1 MENKILYIRLKI
13 VIHLT
18 EKYPNIAKFL
28 RGLKGLSE
36 GESLAFFKICNRE
49 SVSVK
54 EVMQIFLELKIKISR
69 SRAYTIVEKFKREG
83 LIFPISGSVKSQRY
97 KAVHPKALFNDLKD
111 GLKDLDVEIGLLS
124 ESYEIQNFEIK
135 DPRKLSK
142 TLNSEREI
150 LTVCNSLCSESDLII
165 ISDNTPEFK
174 HLNNALSDISRIID
188 GRINLI
194 LFSNS
199 KNNDKG
205 VITLTKRTGKGG
217 TIRIF
222 GQIIYDRDKFNYF
235 YDNEVR
241 RNG

>member
-1 MENKILYIRLKI
+1 M
-13 VIHLT
+13 T
-18 EKYPNIAKFL
+18 EKYPNITKFL

-69 SRAYTIVEKFKREG
+69 SRAYTIVEKFKQEG
-83 LIFPISGSVKSQRY
+83 LIFPINTSSKGQRY

-124 ESYEIQNFEIK
+124 ESYEIKDFEIK
-135 DPRKLSK
+135 DTRSLSK

-150 LTVCNSLCSESDLII
+150 LSVCNSLCSEGDLLVV
-165 ISDNTPEFK
+165 SDNSPEFK
-174 HLNNALSDISRIID
+174 HLNNSLSDICKIID
-188 GRINLI
+188 GKINVI
-194 LFSNS
+194 LFNNS
-199 KNNDKG
+199 KNDDKG
-205 VITLTKRTGKGG
+205 VITLTKRTSKGG
-217 TIRIF
+217 SVRIF
-222 GQIIYDRDKFNYF
+222 GQIIYDADKFNYF

>member
-1 MENKILYIRLKI
+1 
-13 VIHLT
+13 LT
-18 EKYPNIAKFL
+18 EKYPNITKFL

-69 SRAYTIVEKFKREG
+69 SRAYTIVEKFKQEG
-83 LIFPISGSVKSQRY
+83 LIFPINTSSKGQRY

-124 ESYEIQNFEIK
+124 ESYEIKDFEIK
-135 DPRKLSK
+135 DTRSLSK

-150 LTVCNSLCSESDLII
+150 LSVCNSLCSEGDLLVV
-165 ISDNTPEFK
+165 SDNSPEFK
-174 HLNNALSDISRIID
+174 HLNNSLSDICKIID
-188 GRINLI
+188 GKINVI
-194 LFSNS
+194 LFNNS
-199 KNNDKG
+199 KNDDKG
-205 VITLTKRTGKGG
+205 VITLTKRTSKGG
-217 TIRIF
+217 SVRIF
-222 GQIIYDRDKFNYF
+222 GQIIYDADKFNYF

>member
-1 MENKILYIRLKI
+1 M
-13 VIHLT
+13 T

-83 LIFPISGSVKSQRY
+83 LIFPTNSSVKIQRY

-111 GLKDLDVEIGLLS
+111 GLKGLDVEIGLLS
-124 ESYEIQNFEIK
+124 ESYEIKNFEIK

-150 LTVCNSLCSESDLII
+150 LSVCNSLCSESDLFVV
-165 ISDNTPEFK
+165 SDNSPEFE
-174 HLNNALSDISRIID
+174 HLNNSLSDICEKVD
-188 GRINLI
+188 GNINVI

-199 KNNDKG
+199 KNDDKG
-205 VITLTKRTGKGG
+205 VITLSKRTSKSGFV
-217 TIRIF
+217 RIF
-222 GQIIYDRDKFNYF
+222 GQIIYDPDKFNYF

>member
-1 MENKILYIRLKI
+1 M
-13 VIHLT
+13 T
-18 EKYPNIAKFL
+18 EKYPNITKFL

-69 SRAYTIVEKFKREG
+69 SRAYTIVEKFKQEG
-83 LIFPISGSVKSQRY
+83 LIFPINTSSKGQRY

-124 ESYEIQNFEIK
+124 ESYEIKDFEIK
-135 DPRKLSK
+135 DPRSLSK

-150 LTVCNSLCSESDLII
+150 LSVCNSLCSEGDLLVV
-165 ISDNTPEFK
+165 SDNSPEFK
-174 HLNNALSDISRIID
+174 HLNNSLSDICKIID
-188 GRINLI
+188 GKINVI
-194 LFSNS
+194 LFNNS
-199 KNNDKG
+199 KNDDKG
-205 VITLTKRTGKGG
+205 VITLTKRTSKGG
-217 TIRIF
+217 SVRIF
-222 GQIIYDRDKFNYF
+222 GQIIYDADKFNYF

>member
-1 MENKILYIRLKI
+1 

-18 EKYPNIAKFL
+18 EKYTNITKFL

-54 EVMQIFLELKIKISR
+54 EVLQIFLELKIKISR
-69 SRAYTIVEKFKREG
+69 SRAYTIVDKFKREG
-83 LIFPISGSVKSQRY
+83 LIFPVSGSVKIQRY

-124 ESYEIQNFEIK
+124 ESYEIKDFEIK

-150 LTVCNSLCSESDLII
+150 LSICNSLCSEADLFVV
-165 ISDNTPEFK
+165 SDNSPEFK
-174 HLNNALSDISRIID
+174 HLNNALSDIGKIID
-188 GRINLI
+188 GKINLI
-194 LFSNS
+194 LFNNS
-199 KNNDKG
+199 KNDDKG
-205 VITLTKRTGKGG
+205 VITLSKRTNKGG
-217 TIRIF
+217 TVRIF
-222 GQIIYDRDKFNYF
+222 G
-235 YDNEVR
+235 
-241 RNG
+241 

>member
-1 MENKILYIRLKI
+1 M
-13 VIHLT
+13 T
-18 EKYPNIAKFL
+18 EKYPNITKFL

-69 SRAYTIVEKFKREG
+69 SRAYTIVEKFKQEG
-83 LIFPISGSVKSQRY
+83 LIFPINTSSKGQRY

-124 ESYEIQNFEIK
+124 ESYEIKDFEIK
-135 DPRKLSK
+135 DPRSLSK

-150 LTVCNSLCSESDLII
+150 LSVCNSLCSEGDLLVV
-165 ISDNTPEFK
+165 SDNSPEFK
-174 HLNNALSDISRIID
+174 HLNNSLSDICKIID
-188 GRINLI
+188 GKINVI
-194 LFSNS
+194 LFNNS
-199 KNNDKG
+199 KNDDKG
-205 VITLTKRTGKGG
+205 VITLTKRTSKGG
-217 TIRIF
+217 SVRIF
-222 GQIIYDRDKFNYF
+222 GQIIYDADKFNYF
-235 YDNEVR
+235 YDIEVR

>member
-1 MENKILYIRLKI
+1 
-13 VIHLT
+13 LT
-18 EKYPNIAKFL
+18 EKYPNITKFL

-69 SRAYTIVEKFKREG
+69 SRAYTIVEKFKQEG
-83 LIFPISGSVKSQRY
+83 LIFPINTSSKGQRY

-124 ESYEIQNFEIK
+124 ESYEIKDFEIK
-135 DPRKLSK
+135 DPRSLSK

-150 LTVCNSLCSESDLII
+150 LSVCNSLCSEGDLLVV
-165 ISDNTPEFK
+165 SDNSPEFK
-174 HLNNALSDISRIID
+174 HLNNSLSDICKIID
-188 GRINLI
+188 GKINVI
-194 LFSNS
+194 LFNNS
-199 KNNDKG
+199 KNDDKG
-205 VITLTKRTGKGG
+205 VITLTKRTSKGG
-217 TIRIF
+217 SVRIF
-222 GQIIYDRDKFNYF
+222 GQIIYDADKFNYF